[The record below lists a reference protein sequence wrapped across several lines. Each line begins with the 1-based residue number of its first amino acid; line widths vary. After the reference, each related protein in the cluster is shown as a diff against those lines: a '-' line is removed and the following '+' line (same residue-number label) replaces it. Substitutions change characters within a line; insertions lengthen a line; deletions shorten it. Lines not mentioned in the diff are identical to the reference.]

1 MSYTDYFLSD
11 KQLLEVLA
19 FSTDATAIHIT
30 EDAVIQYANDAMLAI
45 WGKGRDVFGKTLENA
60 LPELKGQQFIDLF
73 KQVWNEGLTIKGI
86 ETPADLIVDGE
97 LKTFYFNF
105 EYRAIKNANNET
117 YCILHMAKD
126 VTDVILGRKREQD
139 LIEELRTVNEE
150 LLSANEEIR
159 AANEEIRAANE
170 EMTAANA
177 EISAANEEIRA
188 ANEEITASNEELS
201 ESRKQLM
208 ELYQDLAESDAY
220 FRNMVKQAPVGI
232 CIIRAEDLFIQDVNT
247 AYLELVGKP
256 RHEIEGRTIWEA
268 VPEAAETYAPIMND
282 VIITGEAFIAKE
294 HELELIRNGIPEN
307 VFIDFVYEPMLN
319 DNEVQ
324 AIMVLAIEVS
334 DKVIA
339 RRSIEDVEERIRL
352 AIEAAE
358 IGTFDLNLV
367 NGEMLTSERFDA
379 IFGFDKHVDWTM
391 YVNAVHPED
400 RAGREAAHKSALI
413 SGKLFYEA
421 RVIYA
426 DQSIHWIRVHGNVY
440 YDKAG
445 KPQRILGTLLDITQF
460 KRLEQQKDD
469 FISIASH
476 ELKTPITSLKAS
488 LQLLEKLKDN
498 PTAAVV
504 PKLIDQSLKSMRK
517 ISTLVEDLLN
527 VSRTQ
532 QSHLTLNK
540 TEFVM
545 ANLLNNCCSHVRV
558 TGKYEF
564 KLQGDLNLKVNADE
578 HAIDQV
584 VVNLVNNIVK
594 YAPDSLVIAIKV
606 EKTGDSVKISIKD
619 TGPGIDPEKIP
630 FLFDRYYQAQS
641 AGFNN
646 SGLGL
651 GLYISAEIIRKHDGQ
666 IGVDSALGHGSTFW
680 FTLPLNS

>member
-19 FSTDATAIHIT
+19 FSTDATAIHVT

-45 WGKGRDVFGKTLENA
+45 WGKGRDVFGKSLEDA

-86 ETPADLIVDGE
+86 ETPADIVVDGQ
-97 LKTFYFNF
+97 LRTFYFNF
-105 EYRAIKNANNET
+105 EYRAIKNANGET

-159 AANEEIRAANE
+159 AANEE
-170 EMTAANA
+170 MTAANT
-177 EISAANEEIRA
+177 EITAANEEIRA
-188 ANEEITASNEELS
+188 ANEEILAANEELS
-201 ESRKQLM
+201 DSRKQLM

-220 FRNMVKQAPVGI
+220 FRSMVKQAPVGI
-232 CIIRAEDLFIQDVNT
+232 CIIRASDLFIEDVNN
-247 AYLELVGKP
+247 AYLELVG
-256 RHEIEGRTIWEA
+256 RSLHEIEGRTIWEA
-268 VPEAAETYAPIMND
+268 VPEAAEAYAPIMNN

-294 HELELIRNGIPEN
+294 HELELIRNGIAEL
-307 VFIDFVYEPMLN
+307 VFIDFVYEPMFT
-319 DNEVQ
+319 DDIVQ
-324 AIMVLAIEVS
+324 SIMVLAIEVT

-352 AIEAAE
+352 AVEAAE

-367 NGEMLTSERFDA
+367 SGEMLTSERFDT
-379 IFGFDKHVDWTM
+379 IFGFDKHVDWVM
-391 YVNAVHPED
+391 YTSAIHPED
-400 RAGREAAHKSALI
+400 QAGREAAHKNALI

-421 RVIYA
+421 RVIYT

-445 KPQRILGTLLDITQF
+445 IPQRILGTLLDITQF

-504 PKLIDQSLKSMRK
+504 PRLIDQSLKSMRK

-527 VSRTQ
+527 VSRSQ

-540 TEFVM
+540 TEFIM
-545 ANLLNNCCSHVRV
+545 AELLNNCCSHVRV
-558 TGKYEF
+558 TGKYELI
-564 KLQGDLNLKVNADE
+564 LQGDLHLKVNADE

-584 VVNLVNNIVK
+584 VVNLVNNAVK
-594 YAPDSLVIAIKV
+594 YAPDSFVITMKV
-606 EKTGDSVKISIKD
+606 EKKGDSVKVSVTD

-651 GLYISAEIIRKHDGQ
+651 GLYISAEIIRKHNGQ
-666 IGVDSALGHGSTFW
+666 IGVDSTLGQGSTFW

>member
-19 FSTDATAIHIT
+19 FSTDATAIHVT
-30 EDAVIQYANDAMLAI
+30 EDAAIQYANDAMLTV
-45 WGKGRDVFGKTLENA
+45 WGKGKEVIGKSLEDA
-60 LPELKGQQFIDLF
+60 LPELKGQPFIAMF
-73 KQVWNEGLTIKGI
+73 KQVWNEGLTIKGN
-86 ETPADLIVDGE
+86 ETPADLVIDDK
-97 LKTFYFNF
+97 LQTFYFNF
-105 EYRAIKNANNET
+105 EYRAVKNANNET

-126 VTDVILGRKREQD
+126 VTDVVLGRKREQD
-139 LIEELRTVNEE
+139 LIEELRAVNEE

-159 AANEEIRAANE
+159 AANA
-170 EMTAANA
+170 EMTAANE
-177 EISAANEEIRA
+177 EITAANEEIRA

-208 ELYQDLAESDAY
+208 EIYQDLAESDAF
-220 FRNMVKQAPVGI
+220 FRSMVKQAPIGI
-232 CIIRAEDLFIQDVNT
+232 CIIRANDLFIQDVNT
-247 AYLELVGKP
+247 AYLELVGKK
-256 RHEIEGRTIWEA
+256 REELENRTIWNA
-268 VPEAAETYAPIMND
+268 VPEAAEAYAPIMND
-282 VIITGEAFIAKE
+282 VIKTGIAYQAKE
-294 HELELIRNGIPEN
+294 NELMLVRNGVPERI
-307 VFIDFVYEPMLN
+307 FIDFVYEPMFT
-319 DNEVQ
+319 DDIVQ
-324 AIMVLAIEVS
+324 AIMVLAIDVS

-352 AIEAAE
+352 AVEAAE

-367 NGEMLTSERFDA
+367 SGEMLSSERFDA
-379 IFGFDKHVDWTM
+379 IFGFDKPEDWAM
-391 YVNAVHPED
+391 YSNAVHPED
-400 RAGREAAHKSALI
+400 RASREAAHKSALV

-421 RVIYA
+421 RVIHA

-440 YDKAG
+440 YDKVR

-498 PTAAVV
+498 PTAPVV

-527 VSRTQ
+527 VSRSQ

-540 TEFVM
+540 AEFVM
-545 ANLLNNCCSHVRV
+545 ADLLNNCCSHVRV

-564 KLQGDLNLKVNADE
+564 KLEGDLHLKVNADE

-584 VVNLVNNIVK
+584 VINLVNNAVK
-594 YAPDSLVIAIKV
+594 YAPDSLVITMKV
-606 EKTGDSVKISIKD
+606 EKIGNSVKVSVKD

-651 GLYISAEIIRKHDGQ
+651 GLYISAEIIRKHGGQ
-666 IGVDSALGHGSTFW
+666 IGVDSTLGQGSTFW
-680 FTLPLNS
+680 FTLPLDN

>member
-19 FSTDATAIHIT
+19 FSTDATAIHVT
-30 EDAVIQYANDAMLAI
+30 KDAVIQYANDAMLAV
-45 WGKGRDVFGKTLENA
+45 WGKGRDVFGKSLEDA
-60 LPELKGQQFIDLF
+60 LPELKGQPFIDLF
-73 KQVWNEGLTIKGI
+73 KQVWDEGITIKGT
-86 ETPADLIVDGE
+86 ETPADLVVDGQ
-97 LKTFYFNF
+97 LRTFYFNF
-105 EYRAIKNANNET
+105 EYRAIKNANDET

-159 AANEEIRAANE
+159 AANEE
-170 EMTAANA
+170 MTAANT
-177 EISAANEEIRA
+177 EITAANEEIRA
-188 ANEEITASNEELS
+188 ANEEILASNEELS

-232 CIIRAEDLFIQDVNT
+232 CIIRASDLFIEDVNT

-256 RHEIEGRTIWEA
+256 REELENRTIWDA
-268 VPEAAETYAPIMND
+268 IPEAAEVYAPIMND
-282 VIITGEAFIAKE
+282 VIKTGIAYQAKE
-294 HELELIRNGIPEN
+294 HELMLVRNGVPER
-307 VFIDFVYEPMLN
+307 VFIDFVYEPMFT
-319 DNEVQ
+319 DDIVQ
-324 AIMVLAIEVS
+324 AIMVLAIDVS

-352 AIEAAE
+352 AVEAAE

-367 NGEMLTSERFDA
+367 SGEMLTSERFDT
-379 IFGFDKHVDWTM
+379 IFGFDKHVDWVM
-391 YVNAVHPED
+391 YTSAIHPED
-400 RAGREAAHKSALI
+400 QAGREAAHKSALI

-488 LQLLEKLKDN
+488 LQLLEKLKDT

-545 ANLLNNCCSHVRV
+545 AELLNNCCSHVRV

-564 KLQGDLNLKVNADE
+564 KLQGDLHLKVNADE

-584 VVNLVNNIVK
+584 VVNLVNNAVK

-606 EKTGDSVKISIKD
+606 EKTGNSVKVSVKD

>member
-1 MSYTDYFLSD
+1 MSYTDYLLSD

-19 FSTDATAIHIT
+19 FSTDATAIHVT
-30 EDAVIQYANDAMLAI
+30 EDAVIQYANDAMLAV
-45 WGKGRDVFGKTLENA
+45 WGKGKGVIGKSLEDA
-60 LPELKGQQFIDLF
+60 LPELKGQPFINLF
-73 KQVWNEGLTIKGI
+73 KQVWNEGLTIKGT
-86 ETPADLIVDGE
+86 ETPADLMVDDK
-97 LKTFYFNF
+97 LQTFYFNF
-105 EYRAIKNANNET
+105 EYRAIKDANDKT

-126 VTDVILGRKREQD
+126 VTDIVSGRKREQD
-139 LIEELRTVNEE
+139 LIEELRALNEE

-159 AANEEIRAANE
+159 AANV
-170 EMTAANA
+170 EMTAANE
-177 EISAANEEIRA
+177 EITAANEEIRA
-188 ANEEITASNEELS
+188 ANEELS

-232 CIIRAEDLFIQDVNT
+232 CIIRASDLFIEDVNI

-256 RHEIEGRTIWEA
+256 RHEIEGHTIWEA
-268 VPEAAETYAPIMND
+268 IPEAAEAYAPIMNN
-282 VIITGEAFIAKE
+282 VITTGEAFIAKE
-294 HELELIRNGIPEN
+294 HELELIRNGIPEI
-307 VFIDFVYEPMLN
+307 VFVDFVYEPMLN

-324 AIMVLAIEVS
+324 SIMVLGIEVT

-352 AIEAAE
+352 AVEAAE
-358 IGTFDLNLV
+358 IGTFDLDLIS
-367 NGEMLTSERFDA
+367 GIMLTSERFDT
-379 IFGFDKHVDWTM
+379 IFGFDNHVDWTM
-391 YVNAVHPED
+391 YANAIHPDD
-400 RAGREAAHKSALI
+400 RADREAAHKSALVN
-413 SGKLFYEA
+413 GKLFYEA

-426 DQSIHWIRVHGNVY
+426 DQSIHWVRVQGNVY

-445 KPQRILGTLLDITQF
+445 KPKRILGTLLDITQF

-488 LQLLEKLKDN
+488 LQLLDKLRDT
-498 PTAAVV
+498 PTAPVV
-504 PKLIDQSLKSMRK
+504 PRLIDQSLKSMRK

-527 VSRTQ
+527 VSRSQ

-545 ANLLNNCCSHVRV
+545 AELLNSCCSHVRV
-558 TGKYEF
+558 MGKYELV
-564 KLQGDLNLKVNADE
+564 LQGDLNLKVNADE

-584 VVNLVNNIVK
+584 VVNLVNNAVK
-594 YAPDSLVIAIKV
+594 YAPDSLVIVMKV
-606 EKTGDSVKISIKD
+606 EKTGDSVKVSIKD

-666 IGVDSALGHGSTFW
+666 MGVDSTLGQGSTFW